1 MKNFILKFLQI
12 FSALTLIA
20 IFLFTFV
27 CAIIQ
32 DFDNIE
38 YSDAVIVDIIN
49 DGINSEYVAVANG
62 GHYYTFIFNDFFL
75 NSEKSFDLIFDNNG
89 TRKDKTDDIIIGFV
103 YGEVDIYF

>member
-1 MKNFILKFLQI
+1 MKKFILNFLQI

-20 IFLFTFV
+20 ILLFTFV
-27 CAIIQ
+27 SAIIQ

-38 YSDAVIVDIIN
+38 YSDAVIINIVD
-49 DGINSEYVAVANG
+49 DGINNEYVAVANDG
-62 GHYYTFIFNDFFL
+62 IYYTFIFNDFSL

-103 YGEVDIYF
+103 YDEVDIYF

>member
-12 FSALTLIA
+12 FSAVVLIG
-20 IFLFTFV
+20 IFSVTFI

-38 YSDAVIVDIIN
+38 YSDAVIIDIVDN
-49 DGINSEYVAVANG
+49 GTDNEYVAVANG
-62 GHYYTFIFNDFFL
+62 GIYYTFIFNDFSL

-89 TRKDKTDDIIIGFV
+89 TRKDKTDDIILGFV
-103 YGEVDIYF
+103 YDNVEIFF